1 MNNNKDKESFGKNS
15 IPSPQRNRS
24 IRGSPDT
31 SINEYKNRI
40 KEAIA
45 LIDRALVLSP
55 NFNLASLS
63 KQALESRLVVPEETQ
78 KD

>member
-1 MNNNKDKESFGKNS
+1 MIYNTDKE
-15 IPSPQRNRS
+15 
-24 IRGSPDT
+24 
-31 SINEYKNRI
+31 RI

-63 KQALESRLVVPEETQ
+63 KQALESRLVVPEETP